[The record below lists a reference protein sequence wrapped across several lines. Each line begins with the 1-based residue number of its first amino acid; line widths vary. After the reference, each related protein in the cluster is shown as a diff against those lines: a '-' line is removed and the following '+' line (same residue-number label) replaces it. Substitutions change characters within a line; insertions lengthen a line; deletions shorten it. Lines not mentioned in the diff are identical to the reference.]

1 MKTTTTTTR
10 EYDTVGQL
18 IREVTVTS
26 DGDPSEPDFAAFYA
40 ELRERADEIEG
51 SLLTLDAGV
60 TTWIH
65 TQQQVRNWLDEAW
78 TTWNESDYL
87 TEDET

>member
-10 EYDTVGQL
+10 EYDMAGQL
-18 IREVTVTS
+18 IRETTVTS
-26 DGDPSEPDFAAFYA
+26 DGYQSQPDFAAFYA
-40 ELRERADEIEG
+40 ELRERTDEITG

-60 TTWIH
+60 STWVH

-78 TTWNESDYL
+78 TTWNEDDYI
-87 TEDET
+87 TEDEA